1 MLFLLCVLVQLKIRS
16 VTSRPFIRTQH
27 CYDTCCFSEPCPPGL
42 GCPANHTLKSQTC
55 HDACCVPD
63 DAGGSCCR
71 LSTAPSPGPR
81 PGPNHTTLALPTKVQ
96 QAWQDLEFGSLNS
109 FQMVT
114 FWPPQ
119 LNQVVCLRACARMCI
134 QNRKHFFVA
143 FLPVSPRHRQQLFL
157 HFAQC
162 CIKMC
167 PSSKHS
173 SQLRR
178 LGNFHI
184 LFSAITHP
192 ARVSCHR
199 TGHLHWVHREISRP
213 NCWTRTR

>member
-1 MLFLLCVLVQLKIRS
+1 MLFLLCVLVRTQIRS

-27 CYDTCCFSEPCPPGL
+27 CYNTCCFSEPCPPGL

-81 PGPNHTTLALPTKVQ
+81 PGPNHTALALPTKVQ
-96 QAWQDLEFGSLNS
+96 QTWQDLEFGSLNS

-134 QNRKHFFVA
+134 HIA
-143 FLPVSPRHRQQLFL
+143 TISLSLFLPVSPRHRQQLFL
-157 HFAQC
+157 HFAQ
-162 CIKMC
+162 
-167 PSSKHS
+167 
-173 SQLRR
+173 
-178 LGNFHI
+178 
-184 LFSAITHP
+184 FS
-192 ARVSCHR
+192 
-199 TGHLHWVHREISRP
+199 LH
-213 NCWTRTR
+213 